1 MIPVSPVRRENAALA
16 EKINAA
22 IAEVVDSG
30 ELILGSHVAAFEGLW
45 AAETSS
51 LYCVGLASGLDALE
65 AGLHSIGVAQGDVVI
80 VPAMSAAATAL
91 APLRLGA
98 TPVFVDVDP
107 TTALLDLAQVLE
119 ICADRRP
126 SAVIP
131 VALYGLRPDARVLRR
146 LEDEFGVPVVMDM
159 AQAHGSLDEQGRAE
173 VPGRAAAWSYYPTK
187 NLGAIGDAG
196 ALTTNSSEISA
207 RARRWRNYGQQSR
220 YEHLDAGVN
229 SRLDAIQAAVLTVKL
244 AQLAAWT
251 TRRREIA
258 RMYLSALAG
267 NQLECLVTA
276 DVVHRHALHQF
287 VVLPSDRREFI
298 SFLASRDIGS
308 DVHYPKALPDQP
320 AFDSLVTLGGCAP
333 VARAIANRAVSIP
346 VHPFLTES
354 EVERIAMALQDW
366 CQR

>member
-16 EKINAA
+16 NEINAA
-22 IAEVVDSG
+22 MAEVVDSG
-30 ELILGSHVAAFEGLW
+30 ELILGPHVGAFEDLW

-51 LYCVGLASGLDALE
+51 RHCVGLASGLDALE

-91 APLRLGA
+91 APIRLGA
-98 TPVFVDVDP
+98 TPVFVDVNP
-107 TTALLDLAQVLE
+107 STALLDLVQVLE
-119 ICADRRP
+119 ICADRKP

-131 VALYGLRPDARVLRR
+131 VALYGLRPEASLLRI
-146 LEDEFGVPVVMDM
+146 LENELGVPVVMDM

-173 VPGRAAAWSYYPTK
+173 VPGHVAAWSFYPTK

-207 RARRWRNYGQQSR
+207 RACRWRNYGQESR

-229 SRLDAIQAAVLTVKL
+229 SRLDEIQAAVLTVKL
-244 AQLAAWT
+244 ARLTAWT

-258 RMYLSALAG
+258 QKYLSALDG

-298 SFLASRDIGS
+298 SFLTSRDIGS

-320 AFDSLVTLGGCAP
+320 AFNSLVTLGGGAP
-333 VARAIANRAVSIP
+333 VARATANHAVSIP
-346 VHPFLTES
+346 VHPLLTDT
-354 EVERIAMALQDW
+354 EVERIALALHDW